1 MKKAVKLLLIAFLII
16 TILGILSC
24 GNKSNGAS
32 PDTIK
37 IASFNIQI
45 FGQTKASKQ
54 EVMDILVQII
64 REFDIVAIQ
73 EIRDISGTA
82 IIALK
87 DEVNADGRAYDVL
100 VGPRVGRTSSK
111 EQYAYMYDTR
121 TIEAL
126 SNSYTYD
133 DIGDLFEREPFAAQF
148 RVKSGTFD
156 FVLINIHTKPGDAT
170 AEIELLVDVIA
181 GVPSHIDEPD
191 IICLGD
197 FNADGS
203 YLDENRSKTIFP
215 SDQYNWLID
224 NSNDTTVAASDNTY
238 DRIVTTLSIN
248 EDFVG
253 TVEVYR
259 FDQVYDFSLSTL
271 EPDDVS
277 DHYPIWIEF
286 YTDKDLD

>member
-1 MKKAVKLLLIAFLII
+1 MKKPVKLLLFAVLII
-16 TILGILSC
+16 TILSLLSS

-45 FGQTKASKQ
+45 FGKTKASKQ
-54 EVMDILVQII
+54 EVMDILAQII

-87 DEVNADGRAYDVL
+87 DEVTANGRAYDVR

-111 EQYAYMYDTR
+111 EQYAYMYDTL

-126 SNSYTYD
+126 SNYYTYD
-133 DIGDLFEREPFAAQF
+133 DVGDLFEREPFVAQF
-148 RVKSGTFD
+148 KVKSAKFD
-156 FVLINIHTKPGDAT
+156 FVLINIHTKPDDAT
-170 AEIELLVDVIA
+170 VEIELLPEVIA
-181 GVPSHIDEPD
+181 DVHSHIKEPD
-191 IICLGD
+191 VICLGD

-203 YLDENRSKTIFP
+203 YYDENTSTTVFP

-224 NSNDTTVAASDNTY
+224 NSEDTTVAVSDNTY
-238 DRIVTTLSIN
+238 DRIVTTLSTD
-248 EDFVG
+248 EDFTG
-253 TVEVYR
+253 TVDVYR
-259 FDQVYDFSLSTL
+259 FDHIYDFSSPTL
-271 EPDDVS
+271 EPANVS
-277 DHYPIWIEF
+277 DHYPIVVEF
-286 YTDKDLD
+286 FTNKDTN

>member
-1 MKKAVKLLLIAFLII
+1 MKTVVKLLLIVFLII

-45 FGQTKASKQ
+45 FGQSKASKQ
-54 EVMDILVQII
+54 EVMDILAQII

-82 IIALK
+82 IIVLK

-111 EQYAYMYDTR
+111 EQYAYMYDTQ

-133 DIGDLFEREPFAAQF
+133 DVGDLFEREPFVAHF
-148 RVKSGTFD
+148 RVKSAKFD
-156 FVLINIHTKPGDAT
+156 FVLINIHTKPDDAA
-170 AEIELLVDVIA
+170 AEIGLLPDVITD
-181 GVPSHIDEPD
+181 VPSHINEPD

-203 YLDENRSKTIFP
+203 YFDENASITVFP
-215 SDQYNWLID
+215 INQYNWLID
-224 NSNDTTVAASDNTY
+224 NSEDTTVAVSDNTY
-238 DRIVTTLSIN
+238 DRIVTTLSTN
-248 EDFVG
+248 EDFTG
-253 TVEVYR
+253 IVEVYR
-259 FDQVYDFSLSTL
+259 FYQAYDFSSPTL

-277 DHYPIWIEF
+277 DHYPIWAEF

>member
-1 MKKAVKLLLIAFLII
+1 MKKPVKLLLIAFLII
-16 TILGILSC
+16 TSLGILSC

-54 EVMDILVQII
+54 EVMDILAQII

-133 DIGDLFEREPFAAQF
+133 DVSDLFEREPFVAQF
-148 RVKSGTFD
+148 RVKSAKFE
-156 FVLINIHTKPGDAT
+156 FVLINIHTKPDDALFWT
-170 AEIELLVDVIA
+170 VSAYPNDRPRPMTYPTLWYRIHTLGLRVKREGIIQAGHRDLTSPVRCTYATCLYRADMGIKAIQAKTHHVNIGTLVKHYIYEEEDA
-181 GVPSHIDEPD
+181 SP
-191 IICLGD
+191 
-197 FNADGS
+197 
-203 YLDENRSKTIFP
+203 YLTK
-215 SDQYNWLID
+215 LI
-224 NSNDTTVAASDNTY
+224 S
-238 DRIVTTLSIN
+238 
-248 EDFVG
+248 
-253 TVEVYR
+253 
-259 FDQVYDFSLSTL
+259 
-271 EPDDVS
+271 
-277 DHYPIWIEF
+277 
-286 YTDKDLD
+286 